1 MKIVM
6 PCNLTI
12 ESSIELA
19 LSTPKQICSIC
30 ENFDCKKRLG
40 IKRDKIWQAQWEKG
54 EGMEKK
60 KSVEIE

>member
-19 LSTPKQICSIC
+19 LSAPKQICSIC

-40 IKRDKIWQAQWEKG
+40 IKRDKIWQAQWEK
-54 EGMEKK
+54 
-60 KSVEIE
+60 